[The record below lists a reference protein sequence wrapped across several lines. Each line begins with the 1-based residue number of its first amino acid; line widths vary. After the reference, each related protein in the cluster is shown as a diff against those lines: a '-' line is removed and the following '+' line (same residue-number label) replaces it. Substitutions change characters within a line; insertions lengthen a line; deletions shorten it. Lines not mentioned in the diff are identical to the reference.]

1 MRDVFNRLG
10 YVLFAALA
18 SVWRSV
24 ALQQTIRVDV
34 NLVNVL
40 ATVLD
45 KNGRFVAGLSRDD
58 FRVYEDDIPQDVRLF
73 EKDGEVQSSLGMLV
87 DISGSMVD
95 VLPFMLPGEPFPFEC

>member
-18 SVWRSV
+18 ICGA
-24 ALQQTIRVDV
+24 ALAEQTIRVDV